1 MLVDFEAAIAAFADA
16 IARKR
21 RASPASTPQ
30 DVAAASRFLLNV
42 HRSMPAYLRVPFR
55 ALTLV
60 FDGWA
65 YVANGK
71 PFHRLDPARRI
82 AQIDAWLRS
91 RLETRRRFVEFCTAL
106 AVFGLYSE
114 LYGRDYEA
122 GAMPRRE
129 VGDGA

>member
-1 MLVDFEAAIAAFADA
+1 MSL
-16 IARKR
+16 R
-21 RASPASTPQ
+21 RPRAPCSP
-30 DVAAASRFLLNV
+30 
-42 HRSMPAYLRVPFR
+42 
-55 ALTLV
+55 
-60 FDGWA
+60 
-65 YVANGK
+65 
-71 PFHRLDPARRI
+71 
-82 AQIDAWLRS
+82 RS